1 MQVAEFFSDLP
12 QVIVWRIATVV
23 REVRDRCTNGGVMGE
38 MGATATGSR
47 VVALLAGR
55 PDLDEPVRE
64 ALRRVDPE
72 AAVFKDPDAALA
84 WIAGGGVELVVFD
97 HANTGTD
104 PRDFRVAVGSCAEG
118 TPPALLALLARGGEA
133 SVENGEDQ
141 GQEHFLAR
149 PFRPETLIALCLT
162 LLDQSAE
169 AASSKTV
176 SDPSLQVRRPA
187 RFSARPLYADAV
199 AYARKALEGAGRGE
213 HPDMNQARMLAERL
227 HTSLLQSNLLLI
239 RALEPYKRF
248 EIDTHCA
255 NVAIFA
261 AKIALGLDFALDR
274 TLQVIQA
281 GLLHDI
287 GMARL
292 PDRILEKEGP
302 LTDEEREEMQQHP
315 VLGAEVV
322 AELGPGFDWLQKAI
336 RQEHERIRGGGY
348 PDGLADDQIDDIAQI
363 LGVAD
368 VFEACSHARGYRS
381 PFTAFEALEK
391 VIAMRD
397 EQFDRRIV
405 DALANEISVFPLDS
419 YVKLSTGSI
428 GRVVATNPG
437 NLMRPTVEVLW
448 DAAWAPLAAPEVVVL
463 EQAPEI
469 TVERPLHE
477 SEVPIT

>member
-1 MQVAEFFSDLP
+1 
-12 QVIVWRIATVV
+12 
-23 REVRDRCTNGGVMGE
+23 MGE
-38 MGATATGSR
+38 MGATTTGSR

-64 ALRRVDPE
+64 ALRRVDPNV
-72 AAVFKDPDAALA
+72 AVFKDPDAALA
-84 WIAGGGVELVVFD
+84 WIAGGSVELVVFD
-97 HANTGTD
+97 QANTGTSLGE
-104 PRDFRVAVGSCAEG
+104 FLGAVEAGSG
-118 TPPALLALLARGGEA
+118 GGPALLALLAPGGEA
-133 SVENGEDQ
+133 SVEDAEDP

-149 PFRPETLIALCLT
+149 PFRMETLVALCLT
-162 LLDQSAE
+162 LLNQTTE
-169 AASSKTV
+169 AAPSQTSR
-176 SDPSLQVRRPA
+176 DPSLQVRRPA
-187 RFSARPLYADAV
+187 RFSARPLYSDAV
-199 AYARKALEGAGRGE
+199 SYARAAFEAARRGE
-213 HPDMNQARMLAERL
+213 APDMREARVLAERL

-239 RALEPYKRF
+239 RALEPYKHF

-261 AKIALGLDFALDR
+261 AKIALGLDFSLDQ
-274 TLQVIQA
+274 TLHVVQA

-302 LTDEEREEMQQHP
+302 LTDEERAEMQQHP
-315 VLGAEVV
+315 ILGAEIIG
-322 AELGPGFDWLQKAI
+322 ELGPGFDWLQKAI
-336 RQEHERIRGGGY
+336 RQEHERVRGQGY
-348 PDGLADDQIDDIAQI
+348 PDGLSEDQIDDIAQI

-391 VIAMRD
+391 VIAMREED
-397 EQFDRRIV
+397 FARRIV

-448 DAAWAPLAAPEVVVL
+448 NDAWAPLADPKIVPL
-463 EQAPEI
+463 EEAPEI

>member
-1 MQVAEFFSDLP
+1 
-12 QVIVWRIATVV
+12 
-23 REVRDRCTNGGVMGE
+23 MGE
-38 MGATATGSR
+38 MGATATGYR

-55 PDLDEPVRE
+55 PDLDDPVRE
-64 ALRRVDPE
+64 ALRRVDPN
-72 AAVFKDPDAALA
+72 AVAFEDADAALA
-84 WIAGGGVELVVFD
+84 CIARGSVDLVVFD
-97 HANTGTD
+97 QASPETSPH
-104 PRDFRVAVGSCAEG
+104 DFRAALESCATG
-118 TPPALLALLARGGEA
+118 APPALLALLAPGGEA
-133 SVENGEDQ
+133 TLEDVGDP

-149 PFRPETLIALCLT
+149 PFRTETLVALCVT
-162 LLDQSAE
+162 LLDRTAE
-169 AASSKTV
+169 AVPSGPGP
-176 SDPSLQVRRPA
+176 DPSLQVRRPA
-187 RFSARPLYADAV
+187 RFSARPLYAEAV
-199 AYARKALEGAGRGE
+199 VFAREAIESARTGAP
-213 HPDMNQARMLAERL
+213 PDMNAARILAERL
-227 HTSLLQSNLLLI
+227 HTSLLQGNLLLI

-248 EIDTHCA
+248 EIETHCV
-255 NVAIFA
+255 NVAIFGG
-261 AKIALGLDFALDR
+261 KIALGLDFALDR

-302 LTDEEREEMQQHP
+302 LTDEEREEMRQHP
-315 VLGAEVV
+315 ILGAETI
-322 AELGPGFDWLQKAI
+322 AQLGTGFDWLQKAI
-336 RQEHERIRGGGY
+336 RQEHERIRGQGY
-348 PDGLADDQIDDIAQI
+348 PDGLAHDQIDDIAQI

-368 VFEACSHARGYRS
+368 VFEACSHARAYRS

-437 NLMRPTVEVLW
+437 NLMRPIVEVLW
-448 DAAWAPLAAPEVVVL
+448 NAAWAPLADPEVVAL

-469 TVERPLHE
+469 SIERPLHE

>member
-1 MQVAEFFSDLP
+1 
-12 QVIVWRIATVV
+12 
-23 REVRDRCTNGGVMGE
+23 MGE

-55 PDLDEPVRE
+55 PDLDEAVQE
-64 ALRRVDPE
+64 ALRRVDPG
-72 AAVFKDPDAALA
+72 AAIFKDPDAALA
-84 WIAGGGVELVVFD
+84 WLAAGGVELVVFD
-97 HANTGTD
+97 QANAATS
-104 PRDFRVAVGSCAEG
+104 PRDFREALEGGAEG
-118 TPPALLALLARGGEA
+118 APPALLALLAPGGDA
-133 SVENGEDQ
+133 SIDEGGDP

-149 PFRPETLIALCLT
+149 PFRTETLVALCLT
-162 LLDQSAE
+162 LLNETTE
-169 AASSKTV
+169 APPSEASP
-176 SDPSLQVRRPA
+176 DPSLQVRRPA
-187 RFSARPLYADAV
+187 RFSARPLYSDAV
-199 AYARKALEGAGRGE
+199 SYARRAFEAARLGE
-213 HPDMNQARMLAERL
+213 VPDMSEARVLAERL

-248 EIDTHCA
+248 EIETHCA
-255 NVAIFA
+255 NVAIFG
-261 AKIALGLDFALDR
+261 AKIALGLGFSLDR
-274 TLQVIQA
+274 TLEVAQA

-302 LTDEEREEMQQHP
+302 LTDEERDEMQQHP
-315 VLGAEVV
+315 ILGAEVV
-322 AELGPGFDWLQKAI
+322 GALEPGFEWLQQAI
-336 RQEHERIRGGGY
+336 RQEHERIRGQGY
-348 PDGLADDQIDDIAQI
+348 PDGLSEGAIGEIAQI

-368 VFEACSHARGYRS
+368 VFEACSHARAYRS

-391 VIAMRD
+391 VMAMRD
-397 EQFDRRIV
+397 EHFDRTIV

-448 DAAWAPLAAPEVVVL
+448 NAEWAPLTDPEVVEL
-463 EQAPEI
+463 EKAPDI
-469 TVERPLHE
+469 TIERPLHE